1 VRSGFALDCVAVVS
15 AIDVEPQGCGG
26 DCSRARRRTAA
37 LQRHSTAPLTFEGSM
52 RSTFVFR
59 LLAATAV
66 AVAALAAAPAS
77 SQDLKIAVAADVTSI
92 DPHFFNLFPNN
103 NIAEHVFDKLV
114 QMDPDSKMIPGLAT
128 SWKTIDDRTWEFRLR
143 KGAKFHDGSEVTA
156 DDVAYSIDRVPQVPN
171 SPGPFTAYTKAI
183 VAKEIVDPY
192 TIRLKYAGPYPL
204 APNDLSTIYIVSK
217 KVASGASTEDFNS
230 GKAAVGSGRYKF
242 VRYANGDRV
251 ELERNDA
258 YWGDRPHWQKVT
270 FRIIKNEAARV
281 AALLSGDVD
290 AIEQPPTADLARIKS
305 DPRFTVT
312 SKISHRVIYFNFD
325 HLDRPSPF
333 ITGKD
338 GKPLAKNPLLD
349 ARVRHAISKAINRQ
363 AIAERVM
370 EGQAIP
376 SGQLVSDKLF
386 GNVPALKA
394 DAFDMA
400 GAKKLL
406 ADAGYPDGFNLT
418 IHGPAGRYVNDEK
431 IVQAVAQMLTRAGI
445 VSKVETAPMGPYSG
459 RASKQEFS
467 FHMVGW
473 GASTGEASSPLRSL
487 LATFNRDKGLGAV
500 NWGRYS
506 NPKVDYLIEQAL
518 QQVDDENRRTM
529 LQRATELA
537 MSDLGLMPVH
547 FQFTIWATKKN
558 VSYIPRTDEYTLA
571 FQFKPAKS

>member
-1 VRSGFALDCVAVVS
+1 MHSSLMQRLAGVI
-15 AIDVEPQGCGG
+15 AI
-26 DCSRARRRTAA
+26 AAAA
-37 LQRHSTAPLTFEGSM
+37 LVVTPT
-52 RSTFVFR
+52 
-59 LLAATAV
+59 
-66 AVAALAAAPAS
+66 S
-77 SQDLKIAVAADVTSI
+77 SGQELKIAMAADVTSI
-92 DPHFFNLFPNN
+92 DPHFYNLFPNN
-103 NIAEHVFDKLV
+103 NIAEHIFDKLV
-114 QMDPDSKMIPGLAT
+114 QMDPDSKMIPGIAT
-128 SWKTIDDRTWEFRLR
+128 SWKPIDDKTWEFKLR
-143 KGAKFHDGSEVTA
+143 KGVKFHDGSELTA
-156 DDVAYSIDRVPQVPN
+156 EDVAFSIDRVPLVPN
-171 SPGPFTAYTKAI
+171 SPGPFSAYTKAI

-192 TIRLKYAGPYPL
+192 TIRLRYASPYPL

-217 KVASGASTEDFNS
+217 KVAASASTEDFNS
-230 GKAAVGSGRYKF
+230 GKATIGSGRYKF

-251 ELERNDA
+251 ELVRNDA
-258 YWGDRPHWQKVT
+258 YWGEKPYWQKVT

-290 AIEQPPTADLARIKS
+290 AIEQPPTADLARIKA

-325 HLDRPSPF
+325 YLDRQSPF

-349 ARVRHAISKAINRQ
+349 PRVRHAMSKAINRP

-386 GNVPALKA
+386 GNVPGLKA
-394 DAFDMA
+394 DVYDPE

-406 ADAGYPDGFNLT
+406 AEAGYADGFNLT
-418 IHGPAGRYVNDEK
+418 IHGPSGRYVNDEK
-431 IVQAVAQMLTRAGI
+431 IVQAVAQMLTRVGI
-445 VSKVETAPMGPYSG
+445 ASKVETAPMGPYSG

-506 NPKVDYLIEQAL
+506 NVKVDYLIEQAL
-518 QQVDDENRRTM
+518 QQVNDENRTFM
-529 LQRATELA
+529 LQEATKLS
-537 MSDLGLMPVH
+537 MGDLGIMPVH
-547 FQFTIWATKKN
+547 FQFTIWATKNN
-558 VSYIPRTDEYTLA
+558 VSYVPRTDEYTLA
-571 FQFKPAKS
+571 FQFKPVKQPG

>member
-1 VRSGFALDCVAVVS
+1 MRFAHF
-15 AIDVEPQGCGG
+15 
-26 DCSRARRRTAA
+26 RR
-37 LQRHSTAPLTFEGSM
+37 
-52 RSTFVFR
+52 
-59 LLAATAV
+59 
-66 AVAALAAAPAS
+66 AVAAAAAAAAIAIATPAL
-77 SQDLKIAVAADVTSI
+77 SQELKIAMAADVTSA

-103 NIAEHVFDKLV
+103 NIAEHIFDKLV
-114 QMDPDSKMIPGLAT
+114 RMDPDSRMIPGLAT
-128 SWKTIDDRTWEFRLR
+128 SWKTIDATTWEFKLR
-143 KGAKFHDGSEVTA
+143 KGVKFHDGSELTA
-156 DDVAYSIDRVPQVPN
+156 EDVVFSIDRVPNVPN
-171 SPGPFTAYTKAI
+171 SPGPFSAYTKAI

-192 TIRLKYAGPYPL
+192 TIRFKYATPYPL

-217 KVASGASTEDFNS
+217 KLATGASTEDFNS
-230 GKAAVGSGRYKF
+230 GKVTVGSGPYRF
-242 VRYANGDRV
+242 VRYVSGDRV
-251 ELERNDA
+251 DLVRNDA
-258 YWGDRPHWQKVT
+258 YWGDKPGYEKVQ
-270 FRIIKNEAARV
+270 FKIIKNEAARM

-290 AIEQPPTADLARIKS
+290 AIEQPPTADLARVKN
-305 DPRFTVT
+305 DPKFTLT

-325 HLDRPSPF
+325 HLERSSPF
-333 ITGKD
+333 ITAKD

-349 ARVRHAISKAINRQ
+349 LRVRRAISKAINRP

-376 SGQLVSDKLF
+376 SGQLVSEKLF

-394 DAFDMA
+394 EVYDPE

-406 ADAGYPDGFNLT
+406 AEAGYPDGFNLT

-431 IVQAVAQMLTRAGI
+431 IVQAVAQMLSRVGI

-459 RASKQEFS
+459 RAAKQEFS

-506 NPKVDYLIEQAL
+506 NAKVDYLIEQSL
-518 QQVDDENRRTM
+518 QQVDDENRRIM

-537 MSDLGLMPVH
+537 MSELGIMPIH
-547 FQFTIWATKKN
+547 FQFTMWATKKN
-558 VSYIPRTDEYTLA
+558 VAYTPRTDEYTLA
-571 FQFKPAKS
+571 FQFRPVKG

>member
-1 VRSGFALDCVAVVS
+1 MHSSLIQRFAAALTVAVS
-15 AIDVEPQGCGG
+15 A
-26 DCSRARRRTAA
+26 
-37 LQRHSTAPLTFEGSM
+37 F
-52 RSTFVFR
+52 
-59 LLAATAV
+59 LAV
-66 AVAALAAAPAS
+66 PAS
-77 SQDLKIAVAADVTSI
+77 GQELKIAVAADVTSI
-92 DPHFFNLFPNN
+92 DPHFYNLFPNN
-103 NIAEHVFDKLV
+103 NIAEHIFDKLV
-114 QMDPDSKMIPGLAT
+114 QMDPDSKMIPGIAT
-128 SWKTIDDRTWEFRLR
+128 SWKAIDDKTWEFKLR
-143 KGAKFHDGSEVTA
+143 KGIKFHDGSELTA
-156 DDVAYSIDRVPQVPN
+156 EDVAFSIDRVPLVPN
-171 SPGPFTAYTKAI
+171 SPGPFSAYTKAI

-192 TIRLKYAGPYPL
+192 TIRFRYASPYPL

-217 KVASGASTEDFNS
+217 KVATGASTEDFNS
-230 GKAAVGSGRYKF
+230 GKATIGSGRYKF

-251 ELERNDA
+251 ELARNDA
-258 YWGDRPHWQKVT
+258 YWGEKPYWQKVT
-270 FRIIKNEAARV
+270 FRIIKNEPARV

-290 AIEQPPTADLARIKS
+290 AIEQPPTADLARIKG

-325 HLDRPSPF
+325 YLDRSSPF

-349 ARVRHAISKAINRQ
+349 PRVRHAISKAINRP

-386 GNVPALKA
+386 GNVPGLKA
-394 DAFDMA
+394 DVYDPE

-406 ADAGYPDGFNLT
+406 AEAGYPDGFNLT

-431 IVQAVAQMLTRAGI
+431 IVQAVAQMLTRVGI

-506 NPKVDYLIEQAL
+506 NVKVDYLIEQAL
-518 QQVDDENRRTM
+518 QQVDDDNRRTM
-529 LQRATELA
+529 LQKATELA
-537 MSDLGLMPVH
+537 MSDLGLMPIH

-571 FQFKPAKS
+571 FQFKPASKQP